1 MMRKIKY
8 VMLGVT
14 LSTQVIPLAYAVT
27 CGKQATSEK
36 RSAEEC
42 SDDNDCWIKWAWVL
56 CTLETELLACCRL
69 GF

>member
-42 SDDNDCWIKWAWVL
+42 TDDNDCWIKWAWVL
-56 CTLETELLACCRL
+56 
-69 GF
+69 